1 MIDRSQRLAG
11 SHSRAYRRISWCS
24 IIPSSAVLCVLP
36 DGHSPKTATKLKNVL
51 NVRFSLIF
59 VSCFTGWAYSATETH
74 RTSKGKKRKL
84 FFRKFNSDL
93 FSAIWNICTVF
104 AVFIYW
110 KRLKFVY
117 NENRSLFITNHY
129 LLKSKLIWSFDG
141 FWLILL
147 VFTPRLFA
155 SFFMWPQ
162 KVDGCGAVH
171 GNGGVLAHC
180 DPWISLTASDAEWKQ
195 KQKMVDAISRAIL
208 VNVLDYCGKN

>member
-1 MIDRSQRLAG
+1 MFDFLWFLCLVSRVERIRQPKLIGHQRERNG
-11 SHSRAYRRISWCS
+11 Q
-24 IIPSSAVLCVLP
+24 IIR
-36 DGHSPKTATKLKNVL
+36 N
-51 NVRFSLIF
+51 
-59 VSCFTGWAYSATETH
+59 Y
-74 RTSKGKKRKL
+74 
-84 FFRKFNSDL
+84 NSDL

-110 KRLKFVY
+110 MWWKFVY
-117 NENRSLFITNHY
+117 NENSSLSITKYY

-208 VNVLDYCGKN
+208 VNVLDYCGKI

>member
-1 MIDRSQRLAG
+1 MFDFLWFLCLVSRVERIRQPKLIGHQRERNG
-11 SHSRAYRRISWCS
+11 Q
-24 IIPSSAVLCVLP
+24 IIR
-36 DGHSPKTATKLKNVL
+36 N
-51 NVRFSLIF
+51 
-59 VSCFTGWAYSATETH
+59 Y
-74 RTSKGKKRKL
+74 
-84 FFRKFNSDL
+84 NSDL

-104 AVFIYW
+104 AEFIYW
-110 KRLKFVY
+110 MWWKFVY
-117 NENRSLFITNHY
+117 NENSSLSITNYY

-195 KQKMVDAISRAIL
+195 KTKNGWRNFVGNSCKCLRLLRKNLNPHFSWDFNWRYFSIIIKFSYHNLLQNSVIPRKHCRMFSEMVS
-208 VNVLDYCGKN
+208 G